1 MTAFPAAVYST
12 PLNVSLE
19 SGFSSMRKPHQIT
32 VDRALLLY
40 VLHVA
45 EPYGLLSDVKLQQ
58 LCFLCELQIFGKGL
72 KGFHFEFFRF
82 AYGAF
87 SKDLD
92 NDLTSLRRKER
103 VENFTLSDQAVE
115 KVLPLIEQGVAGV
128 ETNEKVMEILRA
140 VVVTYGPHDS
150 GAITN
155 SVEAVEL
162 STPQDPEFKIPIRDI
177 VFHTTLLV
185 PHRIEVQTEFT
196 FAPAILAKLNQAMGY

>member
-1 MTAFPAAVYST
+1 
-12 PLNVSLE
+12 
-19 SGFSSMRKPHQIT
+19 MRKPNQIT

-40 VLHVA
+40 VLHVC
-45 EPYGLLSDVKLQQ
+45 EPHGLLSDVKLQQ
-58 LCFLCELQIFGKGL
+58 LCFLCELQMFGKGF

-103 VENFTLSDQAVE
+103 VENFTLSDQARDTVIPL
-115 KVLPLIEQGVAGV
+115 VLKGIEGV
-128 ETNEKVMEILRA
+128 ETNEKIKEIIDA
-140 VVVTYGPHDS
+140 VVATYGPQDS
-150 GAITN
+150 GTITK

-185 PHRIEVQTEFT
+185 PHRIEVQAEFA
-196 FAPAILAKLNQAMGY
+196 FAPAMLARVNAAMGYEAGTR

>member
-1 MTAFPAAVYST
+1 
-12 PLNVSLE
+12 
-19 SGFSSMRKPHQIT
+19 MRKPNQIT

-40 VLHVA
+40 VLHLA
-45 EPYGLLSDVKLQQ
+45 EPHGLLSDVKLQQ
-58 LCFLCELQIFGKGL
+58 LCFLCELQTFGKGF

-103 VENFTLSDQAVE
+103 VENFTLSDQAKEEVI
-115 KVLPLIEQGVAGV
+115 PLLMKGIEGV
-128 ETNEKVMEILRA
+128 ETNEKVKEIIDA
-140 VVVTYGPHDS
+140 VVTTYGPQDT
-150 GAITN
+150 GTITN

-162 STPQDPEFKIPIRDI
+162 STPQDPEFKILIRDI

-185 PHRIEVQTEFT
+185 PHRIEVQGEFM
-196 FAPAILAKLNQAMGY
+196 FAPAILAKLNAAMGYDSQAAPSIQSW

>member
-1 MTAFPAAVYST
+1 
-12 PLNVSLE
+12 
-19 SGFSSMRKPHQIT
+19 MRKPNQIT

-40 VLHVA
+40 VLHLV
-45 EPYGLLSDVKLQQ
+45 EPHGLLSDVKLQQ
-58 LCFLCELQIFGKGL
+58 LCFLCELQTFGKGF

-103 VENFTLSDQAVE
+103 VENFTLSDQAKAEVI
-115 KVLPLIEQGVAGV
+115 PLLLKGIEGV
-128 ETNEKVMEILRA
+128 ETNEKIKEIIDA
-140 VVVTYGPHDS
+140 VITTYGPQDS
-150 GAITN
+150 GTITN
-155 SVEAVEL
+155 SVESVEL

-185 PHRIEVQTEFT
+185 PHRIETQAEFT
-196 FAPAILAKLNQAMGY
+196 FSPAILAKLNAVMGYDSQAATNVQSW

>member
-1 MTAFPAAVYST
+1 
-12 PLNVSLE
+12 
-19 SGFSSMRKPHQIT
+19 MRKPNQIT

-40 VLHVA
+40 VLHLA
-45 EPYGLLSDVKLQQ
+45 EPHGLLSDVKLQQ
-58 LCFLCELQIFGKGL
+58 LCFLCELQTFGKGF

-103 VENFTLSDQAVE
+103 IENFTLSDQAKDEVI
-115 KVLPLIEQGVAGV
+115 PLLMQGIEGV
-128 ETNEKVMEILRA
+128 ETNEKVREIIEA
-140 VVVTYGPHDS
+140 VVTAYGPQDS

-162 STPQDPEFKIPIRDI
+162 STPQDPEFKLPIRDI

-185 PHRIEVQTEFT
+185 PHRIEIQAEFV
-196 FAPAILAKLNQAMGY
+196 FSPAITAKLNAAMGYDGQATVSAQSW

>member
-1 MTAFPAAVYST
+1 
-12 PLNVSLE
+12 
-19 SGFSSMRKPHQIT
+19 MRKPNQIT

-40 VLHVA
+40 VLYLA
-45 EPYGLLSDVKLQQ
+45 EPHGLLSDVKLQQ
-58 LCFLCELQIFGKGL
+58 LCFLCELQTFGKGF

-103 VENFTLSDQAVE
+103 IENFTLSDQAKEDVI
-115 KVLPLIEQGVAGV
+115 PLLLKGIEGV
-128 ETNEKVMEILRA
+128 EANEKVKEIIDA
-140 VVVTYGPHDS
+140 VVTTYGPQDS

-185 PHRIEVQTEFT
+185 PHRIEVQAEFT
-196 FAPAILAKLNQAMGY
+196 LTPAVLAKLNTAMGYDNQAAPSIQSW

>member
-1 MTAFPAAVYST
+1 
-12 PLNVSLE
+12 
-19 SGFSSMRKPHQIT
+19 MRKPSQIT
-32 VDRALLLY
+32 VDRALLLF
-40 VLHVA
+40 VLHAA

-58 LCFLCELQIFGKGL
+58 LCFLCELQMFGKGF

-115 KVLPLIEQGVAGV
+115 EVLPLVEQGVVGV

-140 VVVTYGPHDS
+140 VLTTYGPNDS

-185 PHRIEVQTEFT
+185 PHRIDVQAEFT
-196 FAPAILAKLNQAMGY
+196 FTPALLAKLNQAMGY

>member
-1 MTAFPAAVYST
+1 LLQKDVQP
-12 PLNVSLE
+12 
-19 SGFSSMRKPHQIT
+19 MRQPQQIT

-40 VLHVA
+40 ALHLA
-45 EPYGLLSDVKLQQ
+45 EPHGLLSDVKLQQ
-58 LCFLCELQIFGKGL
+58 LCFLSELQMFGKGL
-72 KGFHFEFFRF
+72 KGFHFEYFRF

-103 VENFTLSDQAVE
+103 VENFTLSDQAQE
-115 KVLPLIEQGVAGV
+115 EVLPLIEQGVVGV
-128 ETNEKVMEILRA
+128 ETNEKVMDILKA
-140 VVVTYGPHDS
+140 VIATYGPQDS
-150 GAITN
+150 GAITS

-185 PHRIEVQTEFT
+185 PHRIDVQAEFT
-196 FAPAILAKLNQAMGY
+196 FPPALMSKLNQAMGY